1 MSRKGLLLL
10 LATGVAWGIP
20 YFFIRIAVAQFDV
33 AAVVLARVVI
43 GASILIPLAIHRG
56 ALVSA
61 FKNFKWVLA
70 FAVIEMVIPWF
81 LITHAEKSITSGLA
95 ALLIAT
101 VPIWGA
107 LIAYW
112 FGGDKT
118 VKHPRTLAGLAL
130 GFIGVAL
137 LVGIDS
143 VTGQL
148 DFIGALGVLIAAI
161 GYAVAPAIAERKL
174 QHIDSSGVIG
184 LSMLIVAIVY
194 AVPGSMGFAAAK
206 PDAMGWL
213 SLGILGLIC
222 SSIAFVAFFALIR
235 EVGSARATITAYLNT
250 AIAVVIGVLFLSE
263 PLTAGI
269 IIGFPLVLIGSYLA
283 SKKQG

>member
-1 MSRKGLLLL
+1 MSRKGFLLLL
-10 LATGVAWGIP
+10 LTGVAWGIP
-20 YFFIRIAVAQFDV
+20 YLFIRIAVAQFDV

-56 ALVSA
+56 ALVAA
-61 FKNFKWVLA
+61 FKHFKWVLA

-81 LITHAEKSITSGLA
+81 LITYAEKSISSGLTG
-95 ALLIAT
+95 LLVAT

-107 LIAYW
+107 LVAYW
-112 FGGDKT
+112 FGGDKS
-118 VKHPRTLAGLAL
+118 VKHPRMLAGLAM
-130 GFIGVAL
+130 GFVGVAL
-137 LVGIDS
+137 LVGIDT
-143 VTGQL
+143 VTGHL
-148 DFIGALGVLIAAI
+148 DFVGAAAVLIAAI
-161 GYAVAPAIAERKL
+161 GYAIAPAMAERKL

-194 AVPGSMGFAAAK
+194 SVPGSMGFASAH

-222 SSIAFVAFFALIR
+222 SSLAFVAFFALIR

-250 AIAVVIGVLFLSE
+250 AIAVVIGVLFINE
-263 PLTAGI
+263 PVTVGI